1 MAPQGLSLS
10 ASLSAAFSVFIV
22 SGSQRTFCPLPS
34 LVRALA
40 RLMSRGDELRQL
52 AAQLSVL
59 AALEDSIAV
68 GLSRVMGPASPGR
81 GAASPASGSPLV
93 PAAPAAPAV
102 SAPAP
107 SPSREVAASLLRSAS
122 LRASSPRTRTRSR
135 SPAPL
140 PKRAPRAPRRSSSV
154 ASGLR
159 GSVALAESGLVT
171 GHGLGHQELPTSPAS
186 PAAPLTCC
194 SCPPRCLD
202 RVSAPRCRFWILR
215 SHRSCPRGPSCHGLF
230 VQLRRRMGRAP

>member
-1 MAPQGLSLS
+1 MHYNWFAYFRTWRRRSLFSGRAPTC
-10 ASLSAAFSVFIV
+10 
-22 SGSQRTFCPLPS
+22 R
-34 LVRALA
+34 
-40 RLMSRGDELRQL
+40 
-52 AAQLSVL
+52 
-59 AALEDSIAV
+59 
-68 GLSRVMGPASPGR
+68 
-81 GAASPASGSPLV
+81 SPACEVHEGYCTSYQN
-93 PAAPAAPAV
+93 
-102 SAPAP
+102 
-107 SPSREVAASLLRSAS
+107 SRPKSLAAS

-140 PKRAPRAPRRSSSV
+140 PKRAPRAPTPQLQCCFWS
-154 ASGLR
+154 AWLCCPR
-159 GSVALAESGLVT
+159 GVGT

-215 SHRSCPRGPSCHGLF
+215 SHRSCPRGLSGHGVF

>member
-1 MAPQGLSLS
+1 MPQGLSLS
-10 ASLSAAFSVFIV
+10 ASLTAAFSVSIV

-34 LVRALA
+34 LDRVLA

-68 GLSRVMGPASPGR
+68 GLSRVLGPASPDR
-81 GAASPASGSPLV
+81 GAASPTSGSPLV
-93 PAAPAAPAV
+93 PAAPAVPAV

-107 SPSREVAASLLRSAS
+107 SPSREGG
-122 LRASSPRTRTRSR
+122 
-135 SPAPL
+135 
-140 PKRAPRAPRRSSSV
+140 
-154 ASGLR
+154 GL
-159 GSVALAESGLVT
+159 SVALRVTQGLLSPDAHSLSLTCASAETRSTGATSQLQCCFWSAWLCCPRGVGT

-186 PAAPLTCC
+186 PAASLTCR

-215 SHRSCPRGPSCHGLF
+215 SHRSCPRGPSCHGAF